1 LRSAYQNDLK
11 TSKTYYFKAKKK
23 KSNFFE
29 NTYKKHSQTGNFLS
43 QVSRAL
49 KVLSFSYLLD
59 IRFFHVNGGCNFA
72 SVSLYI
78 LLILGSLY
86 NFIGF
91 FFKSLY
97 VFSNVGGL
105 YFYKNIF

>member
-1 LRSAYQNDLK
+1 MLVATAIRNSCAHVVESRYH
-11 TSKTYYFKAKKK
+11 
-23 KSNFFE
+23 E
-29 NTYKKHSQTGNFLS
+29 TGVRLWAWGLLVQGNYNFLS

-72 SVSLYI
+72 SLSLYI